1 MLEKL
6 ELGNIEKEK
15 NTVNGATGDEQ
26 AVNILEYEEEAPAE
40 GANGAAAPQQ
50 MLGLPEKEQSKIE
63 IASSQ
68 YDDSFI
74 QLDDESVG
82 QGQGQGS
89 VGTAKKVIETS
100 QDSINQQ
107 VVVGQLP

>member
-1 MLEKL
+1 
-6 ELGNIEKEK
+6 
-15 NTVNGATGDEQ
+15 
-26 AVNILEYEEEAPAE
+26 
-40 GANGAAAPQQ
+40 

-107 VVVGQLP
+107 VVVG

>member
-15 NTVNGATGDEQ
+15 NTLNGATGDEQ

-50 MLGLPEKEQSKIE
+50 MLGLPDNQQSKIE

-82 QGQGQGS
+82 QGS
-89 VGTAKKVIETS
+89 VGTAKKVIENS
-100 QDSINQQ
+100 QDSISQQ